1 MDEQLS
7 DSKKN
12 VSVLYTIIHDYL
24 KQNPAYT
31 QDIVGVLE
39 TIKLEFAID
48 AINEMQDS
56 DDVEDEE
63 NEES

>member
-24 KQNPAYT
+24 KQNPAHT

-39 TIKLEFAID
+39 TIKLEFVID
-48 AINEMQDS
+48 AIDS
-56 DDVEDEE
+56 QALDEDIEEE
-63 NEES
+63 NEEN

>member
-1 MDEQLS
+1 MDEQLP

-12 VSVLYTIIHDYL
+12 VATLYTIIHDYL

-39 TIKLEFAID
+39 TIKLEFVID
-48 AINEMQDS
+48 AVNETHEFD
-56 DDVEDEE
+56 EDIEEE
-63 NEES
+63 NEEN